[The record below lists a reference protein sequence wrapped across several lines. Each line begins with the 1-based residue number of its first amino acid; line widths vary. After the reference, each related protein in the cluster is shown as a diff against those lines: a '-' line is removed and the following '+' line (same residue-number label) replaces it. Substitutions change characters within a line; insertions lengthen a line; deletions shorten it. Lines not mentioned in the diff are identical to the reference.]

1 MILCAPKELGPVLLD
16 PLILLRRH
24 GIEYIELRGV
34 DVNPFVPEGIS
45 LNNIKVLDLFLMHS
59 LISESPSYLRQR
71 SDEIRVNQIKMVEHG
86 RSDEVEL
93 TRAGLSLSLLK

>member
-1 MILCAPKELGPVLLD
+1 MRPKRTGASTSRPSN
-16 PLILLRRH
+16 LLRRH

-59 LISESPSYLRQR
+59 LISESPLISYEE
-71 SDEIRVNQIKMVEHG
+71 SDEIRLNQMKMVERG
-86 RSDEVEL
+86 RSDEVRL
-93 TRAGLSLSLLK
+93 NKIWIVAKPG